1 MSVQDCVFCALVAG
15 RIPARKV
22 YEDDAHVAF
31 FPLKHINPGHT
42 LLVPKRHADYVFAM
56 DDDAYHLLWTTARRL
71 APAVQQVSGAKRTG
85 ILVEGFS
92 VPHVHV
98 HLVPINALA
107 DIDPARERALADDEA
122 EALAQRM
129 REAMKA
135 SSARE
140 GKRP

>member
-1 MSVQDCVFCALVAG
+1 MEGCVFCALVAG

-42 LLVPKRHADYVFAM
+42 LLVPRRHADYVFAM
-56 DDDAYHLLWTTARRL
+56 DDAAYHAIFATAKRL
-71 APAVQQVSGAKRTG
+71 APFVQQASGAKRVG

-98 HLVPINALA
+98 HLVPVNALG
-107 DIDPARERALADDEA
+107 DIDPARERALADADADRLAAALKDAIA
-122 EALAQRM
+122 EDAYRGG
-129 REAMKA
+129 
-135 SSARE
+135 ARA
-140 GKRP
+140 